1 MRLYEL
7 TVIINPTLDDTIVQ
21 SEIDRI
27 EKQITGGGGQIEKI
41 DRWGMRRF
49 TYRIAGHHQGL
60 YVLFLF
66 RANPGLTTEIE
77 RGLRLDENILRFLTI
92 LSPGDAPPK
101 PAAVTESVDEE
112 EHFEDFSSR
121 E

>member
-7 TVIINPTLDDTIVQ
+7 TVIINPTLDDTTVQ
-21 SEIDRI
+21 SEIERI
-27 EKQITGGGGQIEKI
+27 EKQITGGGGEIEKI

-60 YVLFLF
+60 YVLFIF
-66 RANPGLTTEIE
+66 RADTGLTREIE
-77 RGLRLDENILRFLTI
+77 RSLRLDENILRFLTI
-92 LSPGDAPPK
+92 LSPGITPPK
-101 PAAVTESVDEE
+101 PIKVVDDDEGR
-112 EHFEDFSSR
+112 FEDFASTT

>member
-7 TVIINPTLDDTIVQ
+7 TVIINPTLDDTTVQ
-21 SEIDRI
+21 SEIEKI
-27 EKQITGGGGQIEKI
+27 EKQITGGGGEIEKI

-66 RANPGLTTEIE
+66 RANPGLTREIE
-77 RGLRLDENILRFLTI
+77 RNIRLDENILRFLTA
-92 LSPGDAPPK
+92 LSPGIAPPK
-101 PAAVTESVDEE
+101 PIKVVEYDEGRY
-112 EHFEDFSSR
+112 EDFSPQR
-121 E
+121 D

>member
-7 TVIINPTLDDTIVQ
+7 TVIINPTLDDTTVQ

-27 EKQITGGGGQIEKI
+27 EKQITGGGGKIEKI

-66 RANPGLTTEIE
+66 NANPGLTQEIE
-77 RGLRLDENILRFLTI
+77 RTLRLNENILRFLTV
-92 LSPGDAPPK
+92 LSPGVAPPK
-101 PAAVTESVDEE
+101 PIKVVDDDEGID
-112 EHFEDFSSR
+112 DFPSQD
-121 E
+121 

>member
-7 TVIINPTLDDTIVQ
+7 TVIINPTLDDTTVQ
-21 SEIDRI
+21 SEIDKI

-49 TYRIAGHHQGL
+49 TYRIQGHHQGL
-60 YVLFLF
+60 YVLFIYK
-66 RANPGLTTEIE
+66 ANSSLNLEIE
-77 RGLRLDENILRFLTI
+77 RAIRLNENILRYLTI
-92 LSPGDAPPK
+92 LSPGIAPPK
-101 PAAVTESVDEE
+101 PIKVVDDDDGR
-112 EHFEDFSSR
+112 FEDFPRDR